1 MGNIVP
7 SPLGSQDPS
16 GRLRI
21 EVLRRTT
28 QHHATAVNKPL
39 VPDQEPV
46 TFSEREEIAGY
57 ALQALGT
64 SWAFFLGDAFLG
76 RMLLKYPRDRWDKGK

>member
-1 MGNIVP
+1 
-7 SPLGSQDPS
+7 
-16 GRLRI
+16 
-21 EVLRRTT
+21 
-28 QHHATAVNKPL
+28 
-39 VPDQEPV
+39 V